1 MSQSNSIRNGIVIF
15 IAFVV
20 AIWLGVT
27 IVTEQKETILK
38 IAAAALLITCIFL
51 GRKIW
56 LLLILFTALNV
67 PIIRGFGT
75 TELGQTL
82 FVGFTV
88 LITLM
93 HRQPYRI
100 TFGEKEV
107 WMLLLAGCIL
117 QVYFRHPVGLNMFG
131 AGAVGARPY
140 FMAGMAFISAV
151 FLGNIVVRPAEIRL
165 AFWLS
170 IIGSLLGVILYQLR
184 VGLGA
189 GPAAFEQGKQID
201 DGKGSGRIGI
211 LGSLSGAAAKIS
223 VSFISPLRA
232 LLHPIWAPV
241 ILFALAAAAMSGFRN
256 SVAYVGLILLVGLAY
271 RSGGIAVIVSS
282 VAGALALG
290 LLAFVN
296 VVSPLPGNIQR
307 ALSPFPGTWEARHV
321 RAADESTEWRVDMWK
336 EALFTDYWINN
347 KILGDGLGF
356 TRRELLMMQDLEAGG
371 GSLDNRGSGMTSQQ
385 EAMMVTGNYHSG
397 PVQTVRAVGYV
408 GLFILVFAM
417 IRIAVHAHRQIIRC
431 RGTEWYPLSLYIGV
445 PTIVLPPFF
454 VFVVGTF
461 GVDVAAVFFSY
472 GMVSLLEKNLP
483 IPAYAKRSRMPYVLN
498 SRRKLPSGQEDPL
511 SA

>member
-27 IVTEQKETILK
+27 IVTEQTETLLK
-38 IAAAALLITCIFL
+38 IAGATLLITCIFL

-100 TFGEKEV
+100 TFGEKEI

-140 FMAGMAFISAV
+140 FMAGMAFLSSII
-151 FLGNIVVRPAEIRL
+151 LGNIVVRPAEIRL

-170 IIGSLLGVILYQLR
+170 IVGSLFGMFLSQWRGGLGV
-184 VGLGA
+184 

-211 LGSLSGAAAKIS
+211 LGSLSGAAANIS

-241 ILFALAAAAMSGFRN
+241 ILFALVAAAMSGYRN

-296 VVSPLPGNIQR
+296 VVSPLPANIQR
-307 ALSPFPGTWEARHV
+307 ALSPFPGTWEKRHV
-321 RAADESTEWRVDMWK
+321 QAADESTEWRVEMWK

-356 TRRELLMMQDLEAGG
+356 TRRELLMMEDLSAGG
-371 GSLDNRGSGMTSQQ
+371 GNLDNRGSGMSTQQ
-385 EAMMVTGNYHSG
+385 EAMMVTGGYHSG
-397 PVQTVRAVGYV
+397 PVQTIRTVGYV
-408 GLFILVFAM
+408 GLAILLLAM
-417 IRIAVHAHRQIIRC
+417 IRIAVHAHRQILRC
-431 RGTEWYPLSLYIGV
+431 RGTVWFPLSLYFGI
-445 PTIVLPPFF
+445 PAIVLPPFF
-454 VFVVGTF
+454 FFIF
-461 GVDVAAVFFSY
+461 GDFGKDVAALFLSY
-472 GMVSLLEKNLP
+472 GMISLMEKNLP
-483 IPAYAKRSRMPYVLN
+483 LPPYTKRRYVPYILKPKGLQN
-498 SRRKLPSGQEDPL
+498 SD
-511 SA
+511 A